1 MRLINQSGTRSINFE
16 NCEVYIDGECICT
29 NSHGVRDVLGRYKTP
44 ERAKEVF
51 EEMHRALMPVMVCNN
66 VEPTEE
72 LIEEIRKAGIQHVI
86 SVVGGKIPKIE
97 STSLFFIYRM
107 PEK

>member
-1 MRLINQSGTRSINFE
+1 MRLINQSRTRSINFD

-29 NSHGVRDVLGRYKTP
+29 NSRGVRDVLGRYETP

-51 EEMHRALMPVMVCNN
+51 EEMHHALIPFMVCEN
-66 VEPTEE
+66 VELTEE
-72 LIEEIRKAGIQHVI
+72 VFKEIRKAGIQHVI
-86 SVVGGKIPKIE
+86 SVVGGESTKIE
-97 STSLFFIYRM
+97 IVSPFIYRM

>member
-29 NSHGVRDVLGRYKTP
+29 SSRGVRDVLGRYETP

-51 EEMHRALMPVMVCNN
+51 KEMHHALMPVMVCNN

-72 LIEEIRKAGIQHVI
+72 LLEEIRKAGIRHGI
-86 SVVGGKIPKIE
+86 SVVDGESQKIE
-97 STSLFFIYRM
+97 IISPFIYRM
-107 PEK
+107 PKE

>member
-29 NSHGVRDVLGRYKTP
+29 SSRGVRDVLGRYETP

-51 EEMHRALMPVMVCNN
+51 KEMHHALTPVMVCNN
-66 VEPTEE
+66 VELTEK
-72 LIEEIRKAGIQHVI
+72 LLEEISKIGI
-86 SVVGGKIPKIE
+86 SVVDRERPKIE
-97 STSLFFIYRM
+97 NTSLFFIYRM

>member
-1 MRLINQSGTRSINFE
+1 MRLINQAGTRSINFE
-16 NCEVYIDGECICT
+16 NCEAYIDGQCICT
-29 NSHGVRDVLGRYKTP
+29 SSRGVRDVLGRYETP

-51 EEMHRALMPVMVCNN
+51 EEMHHALKPVMVFNN

-86 SVVGGKIPKIE
+86 SVAGGEVPKIE
-97 STSLFFIYRM
+97 NTSLSFIYRM

>member
-29 NSHGVRDVLGRYKTP
+29 SSRGVRDVLGRYETP

-51 EEMHRALMPVMVCNN
+51 EEMHHALTPVMVCNN
-66 VEPTEE
+66 VELTEK
-72 LIEEIRKAGIQHVI
+72 LLEEISKIGI
-86 SVVGGKIPKIE
+86 SVVDRERPKIE
-97 STSLFFIYRM
+97 NTSLFFIYRM
-107 PEK
+107 PKE

>member
-1 MRLINQSGTRSINFE
+1 MRLINQSGTRSINFD

-29 NSHGVRDVLGRYKTP
+29 NSHGVRDVLGRYETP

-51 EEMHRALMPVMVCNN
+51 EEMHHALMPVMVCNN
-66 VEPTEE
+66 VELTEE
-72 LIEEIRKAGIQHVI
+72 LLEEIRKAGIQHVI
-86 SVVGGKIPKIE
+86 SAVDEESTKIE
-97 STSLFFIYRM
+97 IVSPLIYRM

>member
-1 MRLINQSGTRSINFE
+1 MRLINQSGTRSINFD

-29 NSHGVRDVLGRYKTP
+29 NSRGVRDVLGRYETP

-51 EEMHRALMPVMVCNN
+51 KEMHHALTPFMVCNN

-72 LIEEIRKAGIQHVI
+72 LLKEIRKAGIQHVI
-86 SVVGGKIPKIE
+86 SVVDEESTKIE
-97 STSLFFIYRM
+97 IVSPFIYRM

>member
-29 NSHGVRDVLGRYKTP
+29 NSRGIRDVLGRYKTP

-51 EEMHRALMPVMVCNN
+51 EEMHHASMPVMVFNN

-72 LIEEIRKAGIQHVI
+72 LLEEIRKAGIKHVI
-86 SVVGGKIPKIE
+86 SVAGGEIPKIE
-97 STSLFFIYRM
+97 NNSLSLIYRM

>member
-1 MRLINQSGTRSINFE
+1 MRIINQAGTRSINFD

-29 NSHGVRDVLGRYKTP
+29 NERGVRDVLGRYETP

-51 EEMHRALMPVMVCNN
+51 EEMHHALMPFMVCEN
-66 VEPTEE
+66 VELTEE
-72 LIEEIRKAGIQHVI
+72 VFKEIRKAGIQHVI
-86 SVVGGKIPKIE
+86 SVVDGESPKIE
-97 STSLFFIYRM
+97 IISPFIYRM

>member
-1 MRLINQSGTRSINFE
+1 MRIINQSGTRSINFD

-29 NSHGVRDVLGRYKTP
+29 NSHGVRDVLGRYETP

-51 EEMHRALMPVMVCNN
+51 KEMHHALTPVMVCNN
-66 VEPTEE
+66 VELAEK
-72 LIEEIRKAGIQHVI
+72 LLEEISKIGI
-86 SVVGGKIPKIE
+86 SVVDRERPKIE
-97 STSLFFIYRM
+97 NTSLFFIYRM

>member
-1 MRLINQSGTRSINFE
+1 MRIINQSGTRSINFD
-16 NCEVYIDGECICT
+16 NCEVYIDGEYICT
-29 NSHGVRDVLGRYKTP
+29 SNRGTRDVLGRYKTP

-66 VEPTEE
+66 IEPTEG
-72 LIEEIRKAGIQHVI
+72 LIEEIRKAGIQHGI
-86 SVVGGKIPKIE
+86 SVVDGERPKIE
-97 STSLFFIYRM
+97 IISPFIYRL

>member
-1 MRLINQSGTRSINFE
+1 MRIINQAGTRSINFE

-51 EEMHRALMPVMVCNN
+51 KEMHHALMPVMVCNN
-66 VEPTEE
+66 VELTEK
-72 LIEEIRKAGIQHVI
+72 LFEEISKIGI
-86 SVVGGKIPKIE
+86 SVVDRERPKIE
-97 STSLFFIYRM
+97 NTSLFFIYRM
-107 PEK
+107 PKE

>member
-1 MRLINQSGTRSINFE
+1 MRLINQSGTRSINFD

-29 NSHGVRDVLGRYKTP
+29 NSRGIRDVLGRYKTP

-66 VEPTEE
+66 VEPAEE
-72 LIEEIRKAGIQHVI
+72 LLKEIRKAGIQHGI
-86 SVVGGKIPKIE
+86 SAVEGERQKIE
-97 STSLFFIYRM
+97 IISPFIYRM

>member
-16 NCEVYIDGECICT
+16 NCEVYIDGQCICT
-29 NSHGVRDVLGRYKTP
+29 SRRGVRDVLGRYETP

-51 EEMHRALMPVMVCNN
+51 EEMHHALIPFIVCEN
-66 VEPTEE
+66 VELTEE
-72 LIEEIRKAGIQHVI
+72 VFEEIRKAGIQHAI
-86 SVVGGKIPKIE
+86 SVVDGERPEIE
-97 STSLFFIYRM
+97 IISTSIYRM

>member
-16 NCEVYIDGECICT
+16 NCEVYIDGQCICT
-29 NSHGVRDVLGRYKTP
+29 NSRGVRDVLGRYKTP

-51 EEMHRALMPVMVCNN
+51 EEMHHALMPVMVCNN

-72 LIEEIRKAGIQHVI
+72 LFEKIRKAGIQHVI
-86 SVVGGKIPKIE
+86 SVVDGERPEIE
-97 STSLFFIYRM
+97 IISPSIYRM
-107 PEK
+107 PKE

>member
-1 MRLINQSGTRSINFE
+1 MRLINQSRTRSIHFD

-29 NSHGVRDVLGRYKTP
+29 NSRGVRDVLGRYETP

-51 EEMHRALMPVMVCNN
+51 EEMHHALMPFMVCNN
-66 VEPTEE
+66 VEPAEE
-72 LIEEIRKAGIQHVI
+72 LLKEIRKAGIQHRI
-86 SVVGGKIPKIE
+86 SVVDGESPKIE
-97 STSLFFIYRM
+97 IVSPFIYRM

>member
-1 MRLINQSGTRSINFE
+1 MRIINQAGTRSINFE

-29 NSHGVRDVLGRYKTP
+29 NSRGVRDVLGRYKTP

-51 EEMHRALMPVMVCNN
+51 EEMHHALMPVMVFNN

-72 LIEEIRKAGIQHVI
+72 LLEEIRKAGIKHVI
-86 SVVGGKIPKIE
+86 SVSGGEIPKIE
-97 STSLFFIYRM
+97 NNSLSLIYRM

>member
-1 MRLINQSGTRSINFE
+1 MRIINQMGTRSINFD
-16 NCEVYIDGECICT
+16 NCEIYIDSECICT
-29 NSHGVRDVLGRYKTP
+29 SVRGVRDVLGRYATP

-66 VEPTEE
+66 IEQTEE
-72 LIEEIRKAGIQHVI
+72 LLEEIRKAGIQHGI
-86 SVVGGKIPKIE
+86 SVVDRERPKNEIIYP
-97 STSLFFIYRM
+97 FIYRM